1 MCNCELAKT
10 PTHAPMFYVMYVW
23 RWPVRTAETWSDVKY
38 SPSVMLRYL
47 DENVFLAHMKPCHGV
62 FKSYLI
68 DKYDKKNTEWNVNTY
83 RSKWKLEK
91 IIQPLKLLT
100 PGIHTSTLLKLHP

>member
-68 DKYDKKNTEWNVNTY
+68 DKYDKKTQSETLTLTVQSESFRKLFSHWNF
-83 RSKWKLEK
+83 
-91 IIQPLKLLT
+91 
-100 PGIHTSTLLKLHP
+100 